1 MKRMNLCLGLLAM
14 VAFAGCSRP
23 VERQPAMQG
32 EHLPP
37 AYPRSA
43 ITDPATV
50 LGIKT
55 LEVAVAALKGADG
68 QPLYS
73 AVEILPPTRTVLPY
87 GVGRYEQ
94 QMRLPVILTTG
105 PAWAKLD
112 SVAREKLV
120 RDTHARCIEALSRAA
135 CKLPLTLTVQEP
147 RGWQVAW
154 MNDPEPG
161 RSIFV
166 GDGDE

>member
-1 MKRMNLCLGLLAM
+1 MRPLTVPLLLALGLC
-14 VAFAGCSRP
+14 GCSRP
-23 VERQPAMQG
+23 EPVQPRG
-32 EHLPP
+32 PVGDLPP

-50 LGIKT
+50 RAIQV
-55 LEVAVAALKGADG
+55 LEAMVARLQDPDK

-73 AVEILPPTRTVLPY
+73 AVEIMPPTRTVLPY

-94 QMRLPVILTTG
+94 QVRLPVILTTG
-105 PAWAKLD
+105 MGWGKLD
-112 SVAREKLV
+112 STARETQV
-120 RDTHARCIEALSRAA
+120 RKIHADCLAVLQREG

-154 MNDPEPG
+154 LNDANPG
-161 RSIFV
+161 KTIFV